1 VTWDDADDLALMWHI
16 VDERAADL
24 PHADRSA
31 VRSVI
36 ATSVL
41 QGKFPTVDEIGHLIA
56 FAAGRISMGE
66 YFVRVNPL
74 RP

>member
-1 VTWDDADDLALMWHI
+1 
-16 VDERAADL
+16 
-24 PHADRSA
+24 
-31 VRSVI
+31 VI

-66 YFVRVNPL
+66 YFVLVNPL

>member
-1 VTWDDADDLALMWHI
+1 MWHI

-24 PHADRSA
+24 PHADRCA
-31 VRSVI
+31 VRNVI

-41 QGKFPTVDEIGHLIA
+41 QGRFPNPEEIGHLVA

-66 YFVRVNPL
+66 YFVLVNPD
-74 RP
+74 RA